1 MQAKGI
7 PASSVVY
14 VTGSACLCLSK
25 CNDIEQSVS
34 PVEEV
39 LYLSVMGGSRL
50 ILGTKLCGFGHG
62 TLLGASGD
70 SKVGTLTPHL
80 ASGVSTGAE
89 RCAIECLACAV
100 CMQ

>member
-1 MQAKGI
+1 MHG
-7 PASSVVY
+7 
-14 VTGSACLCLSK
+14 
-25 CNDIEQSVS
+25 IEQSFSLVQG
-34 PVEEV
+34 V

-70 SKVGTLTPHL
+70 SEVGTLTPFL

-89 RCAIECLACAV
+89 RCAIEYVACAM
-100 CMQ
+100 CMR